1 MRPPP
6 VSAVF
11 GNAVLHSTLRHNA
24 KSVLSYFPRQYLWLF
39 TLDGKI
45 KDAFGIAYPKT
56 LADIIC
62 QHHGYIKNHDKQKE

>member
-1 MRPPP
+1 MQPPP
-6 VSAVF
+6 VISSIR
-11 GNAVLHSTLRHNA
+11 GCCLHSTLRHNA

-56 LADIIC
+56 LADNIC